1 MLRVCH
7 LISGDL
13 WAGAE
18 VMACH
23 LLKQLRTLRNIE
35 LTVIV
40 LNERR
45 LARELRAAGLSVQV
59 VDESR
64 HSFLQIANAIRK
76 ILAQHPPDILHAHRY
91 KENLLAFLVSRFYP
105 SVCLIATQHGLPE
118 THDHSVSWSGR
129 LKSKV
134 NFFVLYRFFQKVVA
148 VSEDIRTIFVN
159 DLGFVA
165 AHVAVI
171 HNGIEIPRTVSGKA
185 EGDSFV
191 IGSSGRLFPVKDYPL
206 MIRIAQEL
214 ANMGEICFV
223 LAGDGPERG
232 TLEKA
237 IDESGLAARFVLMGH
252 LEDMDSFYQG
262 LDLYLNTS
270 VHEGIPMTILE
281 AMAWGLPVVAPSV
294 GGIPEVIKDGEEGFL
309 LSGRDPAQ
317 FAEKCRQLQG
327 DAGLHER
334 MGRAARNKV
343 QSAFSAGAMAQQ
355 YEQIYRD
362 LAADASNPRSALRE
376 TEASVEQR
384 R

>member
-1 MLRVCH
+1 
-7 LISGDL
+7 
-13 WAGAE
+13 
-18 VMACH
+18 MACH
-23 LLKQLRTLRNIE
+23 LLKQLRALRNID

-40 LNERR
+40 LNEGR
-45 LARELRAAGLSVQV
+45 LAMELRAAGLSVQV

-91 KENLLAFLVSRFYP
+91 KENFIAFLISRFYP
-105 SVCLIATQHGLPE
+105 NVCLIATQHGLPE

-134 NFFVLYRFFQKVVA
+134 NFFLLSRFFQKVVA
-148 VSEDIRTIFVN
+148 VSGDIRTFLVDN
-159 DLGFVA
+159 FGFCA

-171 HNGIEIPRTVSGKA
+171 HNGIEVPRAVSGKA
-185 EGDSFV
+185 EDDSFI

-206 MIRIAQEL
+206 MIHIAQDL
-214 ANMGEICFV
+214 ANVGEIRFV

-232 TLEKA
+232 ALEKA
-237 IDESGLAARFVLMGH
+237 IGESCLAERFVLKGH

-281 AMAWGLPVVAPSV
+281 AMAWGLPVVAPNV
-294 GGIPEVIKDGEEGFL
+294 GGIPEVIKDGVEGFL
-309 LSGRDPAQ
+309 LPNRDPGR

-327 DAGLHER
+327 DAGLRER

-343 QSAFSAGAMAQQ
+343 QSAFSAGAMAQK

-362 LAADASNPRSALRE
+362 LAADASNPRSVLRE

>member
-23 LLKQLRTLRNIE
+23 LLKQLRARRNID

-40 LNERR
+40 LNEGR
-45 LARELRAAGLSVQV
+45 LARELRSAGLSVQV

-64 HSFLQIANAIRK
+64 HSLLQIANAIRK
-76 ILAQHPPDILHAHRY
+76 ILAQLPPDILHAHRY

-105 SVCLIATQHGLPE
+105 GVSLIATQHGLPE

-134 NFFVLYRFFQKVVA
+134 NFFVLSRFFQKVVA
-148 VSEDIRTIFVN
+148 VSEDIHTFFVN
-159 DLGFVA
+159 DLGFCA

-171 HNGIEIPRTVSGKA
+171 HNGIEIPPAVSGKA
-185 EGDSFV
+185 EGGSFV

-232 TLEKA
+232 VLEKA
-237 IDESGLAARFVLMGH
+237 IEESGLTERFVLKGH

-309 LSGRDPAQ
+309 LSDRDPGR
-317 FAEKCRQLQG
+317 FAEKCRQLQR
-327 DAGLHER
+327 DASLHDR

-343 QSAFSAGAMAQQ
+343 QSAFSAEAMAQQ

-362 LAADASNPRSALRE
+362 ASNPRSALRE
-376 TEASVEQR
+376 AEPSVE
-384 R
+384 

>member
-1 MLRVCH
+1 
-7 LISGDL
+7 
-13 WAGAE
+13 
-18 VMACH
+18 MACH
-23 LLKQLRTLRNIE
+23 LLKQLRTIRNIE

-148 VSEDIRTIFVN
+148 VSEDIRTFFVN

-171 HNGIEIPRTVSGKA
+171 HNGIEVPPVVSGKA

-206 MIRIAQEL
+206 MIRIAQKL

-232 TLEKA
+232 TLEKT

-294 GGIPEVIKDGEEGFL
+294 GGIPEVIKDGVEGFL
-309 LSGRDPAQ
+309 LSDRDPAQ
-317 FAEKCRQLQG
+317 FAEKCRQLQR